1 MSDPF
6 RPIREPSA
14 AGKYYPK
21 DPEALKTLIDRLLEQ
36 AECRLEPDREL
47 RALMCPHARLEDAG
61 SVAAEAF
68 VCIKG
73 RPITT
78 VVLVGPDHYIGFEG
92 VAVYPSGAF
101 RTPLGDVWVD
111 EELADIF
118 LDAGPEVR
126 AAPEAHSKE
135 HALEVHLPFLQRV
148 VPNAKIVPVLMG
160 FRSRS
165 NVEILANVLSRA
177 LDNPKVLLIASTDL
191 SHHHPR
197 EVAQRLDQRI
207 ADLVRTFAPT
217 SLWEELRRGQ
227 VEACGGDPMVSVMLG
242 AGIAGAEVSR
252 ILRYGD
258 SGDATGNRK
267 SVVGYLS
274 AAFYRGR
281 PTQMTEFVAHAKQ
294 WNPQEIDTLLTSH
307 G

>member
-6 RPIREPSA
+6 RHIREPSA

-78 VVLVGPDHYIGFEG
+78 VVLVGPDHYIGFEW

-118 LDAGPEVR
+118 VDAGPEVR
-126 AAPEAHSKE
+126 AAPEAHS
-135 HALEVHLPFLQRV
+135 
-148 VPNAKIVPVLMG
+148 
-160 FRSRS
+160 
-165 NVEILANVLSRA
+165 
-177 LDNPKVLLIASTDL
+177 
-191 SHHHPR
+191 
-197 EVAQRLDQRI
+197 
-207 ADLVRTFAPT
+207 
-217 SLWEELRRGQ
+217 
-227 VEACGGDPMVSVMLG
+227 
-242 AGIAGAEVSR
+242 
-252 ILRYGD
+252 
-258 SGDATGNRK
+258 
-267 SVVGYLS
+267 
-274 AAFYRGR
+274 
-281 PTQMTEFVAHAKQ
+281 
-294 WNPQEIDTLLTSH
+294 
-307 G
+307 